1 MLLNNT
7 MGCNSKGAAMKTSL
21 KIFSVV
27 LSFIVVISAASIQAD
42 AQTDNTVIA
51 EASRDLEYLVPIFG
65 YKGRPLNE
73 DPNRKVTLLI
83 NHGYMVGYSAD
94 RKQPLWGAYRVSQAT
109 RSVDYKRPPFF
120 YPDLRLP
127 ESARVAPD
135 TFHGYDRGHMVPN
148 YAINTQYGQ
157 LSQLETFLM
166 SNICPQHATLNRG
179 LWQELEARI
188 LNKYA
193 PAREQIWV
201 LSGPIFEDNPD
212 KVNGVDIPS
221 HFFMILV
228 DVGGYPDYRPYIL
241 AFKFPQRPASGAQ
254 LNSKFL
260 FSVDHIEEKTRL
272 NFFPDFSQDE
282 EQKNERKRA
291 SVVWPIN

>member
-1 MLLNNT
+1 
-7 MGCNSKGAAMKTSL
+7 MKTSL
-21 KIFSVV
+21 KILSIV
-27 LSFIVVISAASIQAD
+27 LSFFVIIPVAAVRAD
-42 AQTDNTVIA
+42 AQTDNTEIA
-51 EASRDLEYLVPIFG
+51 EASRNLEYLVPIFA

-73 DPNRKVTLLI
+73 DPNRKVTVLI
-83 NHGYMVGYSAD
+83 NHGYIVGYSVD
-94 RKQPLWGAYRVSQAT
+94 RKEPLWAAYRVSQTT

-148 YAINTQYGQ
+148 HAINTQYGQ

-166 SNICPQHATLNRG
+166 SNICPQHAKLNRG
-179 LWQELEARI
+179 LWQELESRI
-188 LNKYA
+188 LDKYA

-201 LSGPIFEDNPD
+201 LSGPIFGNNPG

-228 DVGGYPDYRPYIL
+228 DVGGYPGYRPYIL
-241 AFKFPQRPASGAQ
+241 AFKFPQQPASGAK
-254 LNSKFL
+254 LDSSFL
-260 FSVDHIEEKTRL
+260 FSVDQIEQETGL
-272 NFFPDFSQDE
+272 DFFPEFTQNE
-282 EQKNERKRA
+282 EQKYERQPA
-291 SVVWPIN
+291 SGVWPIN